1 MSETWKFFSRYK
13 SFEDLYG
20 KDTTDDDRPSKK
32 KQPESEQ
39 DKKHKNLFVA
49 GTNNLKTDTCL

>member
-1 MSETWKFFSRYK
+1 MSETWKFYSRYK

-20 KDTTDDDRPSKK
+20 KDTTDDDWPSKK

-39 DKKHKNLFVA
+39 EKSTKIFL
-49 GTNNLKTDTCL
+49 